1 MQDKTYNVSVNII
14 RDANRELTYYR
25 TPNAERVVNDLVNDF
40 KKGVR
45 AFTIIG
51 SYGTGKSSLLWAF
64 QQSILNRRKDLFD
77 ISLISKPTVQII
89 DLIGEY
95 KSITEAFAEQFI
107 GNQSSDVPQYIL
119 SEIYNQYHE
128 LGKKGGN
135 PLLVLLIDEFGK
147 FLEYAAKNDPEKELY
162 FIQQLAEFVNNADYN
177 ICLITT
183 VHQNFDAYGSGLD
196 QTQKREWSK
205 VRGRYKEITFNE
217 PVEQLLFLASEH
229 LNATPTKEIEKVIT
243 KAHKVADTTKT
254 FRFEKQF
261 ADKIALKLFPM
272 DLMSANALTL
282 CLQRY
287 GQNERSL
294 FSFLESQDYTGI
306 GNFKTSQIDPFYH
319 VAKVYDYMIY
329 NFYSFLNSK
338 DNSDYTIWAGI
349 KIALE
354 KVEGFYNEEV
364 TIYNKLIKTIGLL
377 GITTSKGAILG
388 DEFLIEYASICLGID
403 NPKTYIDSLVQKK
416 IIAKK
421 NYNRRY
427 VLLDGTDLDINLAL
441 NEASNKVEKITDVTT
456 LLKRYYQLPPI
467 LAKMYS
473 YQYGTP
479 RLFDYRISE
488 FPIHEEPTG
497 EIDGFI
503 NLIFNESFTLEE
515 VKEQSRLEDEA
526 IIYGYYTNAVRIKEQ
541 LFEIEKIQKVIE
553 ENDEDKTAIREL
565 NAIQTHHQKL
575 LNHYILDAFFE
586 KDVIWVFRGNEKQ
599 IANKKDFN
607 KFLSQV
613 CVEIYPKTP
622 IFKNELVNKHKI
634 SVQIHTAK
642 KEYFAQLVNHW
653 DSPNLGFESDR
664 FPAHKTIYLTLLKEN
679 GVQLYSEDSSFV
691 SEISKDSTFRELW
704 EYCNDF
710 LYKSRNSQRKVSELM
725 ELLPKRPFKLKQG
738 FIDLWVLTY
747 LFIKR
752 NDFALFGD
760 GIYIPYLSNEVMD
773 LISKAPHRYEVKAF
787 DLEGVKL
794 DLFNRYRILINKSTE
809 DKLNNNLF
817 VETIKPFI
825 TFYSELPFYAK
836 NTKRLNREAIAIRDT
851 IAKSKDPEKTFFE
864 DFPIALGYSIDS
876 LQSSDDSL
884 ENYTNR
890 LQESIREMRVCFS
903 ELVAR
908 FESMILNDFIGESM
922 LFEDYRKKLQDRY
935 KKLHKALLLTNQKT
949 FIQRLDSPLDDQK
962 MWLSSI
968 AQALTGKSLEMFR
981 DEDEVL
987 LYDRFK
993 RMIADL
999 DTLTTISKSDVD
1011 VQKEDMI
1018 SLEISSFVDGI
1029 KKKLVRFPKS
1039 KQPQVTIME
1048 GTIREQLSGDNSMD
1062 IAALTNILKELLNK

>member
-14 RDANRELTYYR
+14 RDADRKLTYYR
-25 TPNAERVVNDLVNDF
+25 TPNAERVVNQLVNDF

-45 AFTIIG
+45 AFNIIG

-64 QQSILNRRKDLFD
+64 QQSILNKNKDLFD
-77 ISLISKPTVQII
+77 INLISRPTVQFIN
-89 DLIGEY
+89 LIGEY
-95 KSITEAFAEQFI
+95 KSITEVFAEKFS
-107 GNQSSDVPQYIL
+107 GLKSSNVPYIL
-119 SEIYNQYHE
+119 SEIYNQYHD
-128 LGKKGGN
+128 LGKKGSN

-147 FLEYAAKNDPEKELY
+147 FLEYAAKNEPEKELY
-162 FIQQLAEFVNNADYN
+162 FIQQLAEFVSNPDYN

-183 VHQNFDAYGSGLD
+183 VHQNFDAYVNSLD
-196 QTQKREWSK
+196 RTQKQEWSK

-217 PVEQLLFLASEH
+217 SVEQLLFLASEY
-229 LNATPTKEIEKVIT
+229 LDATPTKEVEKVIT
-243 KAHKVADTTKT
+243 KALKIAEITKT

-261 ADKIALKLFPM
+261 ADKIASKLFPM
-272 DLMSANALTL
+272 DLMSANTLTL
-282 CLQRY
+282 CLQKY

-306 GNFKTSQIDPFYH
+306 GNFEISEIDPFYH

-354 KVEGFYNEEV
+354 KVEGFYGEDIN
-364 TIYNKLIKTIGLL
+364 IYNKLIKTIGLL
-377 GITTSKGAILG
+377 GVTTSKGAILG
-388 DEFLIEYASICLGID
+388 DEFLVEYATICLGIS
-403 NPKTYIDSLVQKK
+403 NPKIYIDSLILKK
-416 IIAKK
+416 IIVKK
-421 NYNRRY
+421 NYSRRY
-427 VLLDGTDLDINLAL
+427 ILLDGTDLDINLAL
-441 NEASNKVEKITDVTT
+441 NEASNKVEEITDITT
-456 LLKRYYQLPPI
+456 LLKRYYQLPPVF
-467 LAKMYS
+467 AKMYS

-479 RLFDYRISE
+479 RLFEYRISE

-497 EIDGFI
+497 EIDGFV
-503 NLIFNESFTLEE
+503 NLIFNESFTLNE
-515 VKEQSRLEDEA
+515 VKEQSRIEDEA
-526 IIYGYYTNAVRIKEQ
+526 IVYGYYMNAIRIKEQ
-541 LFEIEKIQKVIE
+541 LFEIEKIQKVTE
-553 ENDEDKTAIREL
+553 ENGDDRTAVREL
-565 NAIQTHHQKL
+565 NAIKTHHLKL
-575 LNHYILDAFFE
+575 LNHYILDAFFG
-586 KDVIWVFRGNEKQ
+586 KDVIWIFKGNEKQ
-599 IANKKDFN
+599 ISNKKDFN

-613 CVEIYPKTP
+613 CKEIYPKTP

-634 SVQIHTAK
+634 SSQIHTAK

-653 DSPNLGFESDR
+653 NSPNLGFEGDR
-664 FPAHKTIYLTLLKEN
+664 FPPHKTIYLTLLKEN
-679 GVQLYSEDSSFV
+679 GVQLYSEESNFNSEVSVDSS
-691 SEISKDSTFRELW
+691 FRELW
-704 EYCNDF
+704 EYCNEF
-710 LYKSRNSQRKVSELM
+710 IYKSRNSQRRVSELM
-725 ELLPKRPFKLKQG
+725 ELLTKRPFKLKQG
-738 FIDLWVLTY
+738 FTDLWILTF
-747 LFIKR
+747 LFIRR

-773 LISKAPHRYEVKAF
+773 LISKAPHRYEIKAF

-794 DLFNRYRILINKSTE
+794 DLFNRYRILINKGTE

-836 NTKRLNREAIAIRDT
+836 NTKRPNKETIAIRET

-876 LQSSDDSL
+876 LQSSNDNL

-890 LQESIREMRVCFS
+890 LQDAIREMRLCFS
-903 ELVAR
+903 ELVLR
-908 FESMILNDFIGESM
+908 FENMILEDFIGESM
-922 LFEDYRKKLQDRY
+922 PFEEYRKKLQDRY

-962 MWLSSI
+962 MWLSSL
-968 AQALTGKSLEMFR
+968 AQALIGKSLEMFR
-981 DEDEVL
+981 DEDEIL

-999 DTLTTISKSDVD
+999 DTLTAISKSDFD
-1011 VQKEDMI
+1011 GQKEDMI
-1018 SLEISSFVDGI
+1018 GLEISSFVDGI

-1039 KQPQVTIME
+1039 KQPQVTKME
-1048 GTIREQLSGDNSMD
+1048 GTIRKQLSGDNSMD

>member
-14 RDANRELTYYR
+14 RDADRKLTYYR
-25 TPNAERVVNDLVNDF
+25 TPNAERVVNQLVNDF

-45 AFTIIG
+45 AFNIIG

-64 QQSILNRRKDLFD
+64 QQSILEKGKDLFD
-77 ISLISKPTVQII
+77 INLISKPTVQFIN
-89 DLIGEY
+89 LIGEY
-95 KSITEAFAEQFI
+95 KSITDVFAEQFGCI
-107 GNQSSDVPQYIL
+107 NSSNVPNIL

-128 LGKKGGN
+128 LGKNGGN
-135 PLLVLLIDEFGK
+135 PLLVLIVDEFGK
-147 FLEYAAKNDPEKELY
+147 FLEYAAKNEPEKELY
-162 FIQQLAEFVNNADYN
+162 FIQQLAEFVNNTDYN

-183 VHQNFDAYGSGLD
+183 VHQNFDAYVNGLNRV
-196 QTQKREWSK
+196 QKQEWSK
-205 VRGRYKEITFNE
+205 VRGRYREITFNE
-217 PVEQLLFLASEH
+217 PVEQLLFLASEY
-229 LNATPTKEIEKVIT
+229 LNATPIKEEEKIIT
-243 KAHKVADTTKT
+243 KALKIAETTKT

-261 ADKIALKLFPM
+261 ADKIASKLFPM

-306 GNFKTSQIDPFYH
+306 GNFKASEIDPFYH
-319 VAKVYDYMIY
+319 VAKVYDYMTY

-354 KVEGFYNEEV
+354 KVEGFYNEDIS
-364 TIYNKLIKTIGLL
+364 IYNKLIKTIGLL

-388 DEFLIEYASICLGID
+388 DEFLVEYATTCLGIN
-403 NPKTYIDSLVQKK
+403 NPKIYIDSLVLKK
-416 IIAKK
+416 VIVKK
-421 NYNRRY
+421 NYSRRY
-427 VLLDGTDLDINLAL
+427 ILLDGTDLDINLAL
-441 NEASNKVEKITDVTT
+441 NEASNKVEQITDITT
-456 LLKRYYQLPPI
+456 ILKRYYQLPPVF
-467 LAKMYS
+467 AKMYS

-488 FPIHEEPTG
+488 FPTHEEPTG

-553 ENDEDKTAIREL
+553 DNDEDKTAVREL
-565 NAIQTHHQKL
+565 NAIKNHLQKL
-575 LNHYILDAFFE
+575 LNHYILDAFFG
-586 KDVIWVFRGNEKQ
+586 KDVVWVFRGNEKQ

-613 CVEIYPKTP
+613 CIEIYPKTP

-634 SVQIHTAK
+634 SSQIHSAK

-653 DSPNLGFESDR
+653 NSANLGFEGNR

-679 GVQLYSEDSSFV
+679 GVQLYSEDSEFI

-725 ELLPKRPFKLKQG
+725 ELLTKRPFKLKQG
-738 FIDLWVLTY
+738 LIDLWILTY

-773 LISKAPHRYEVKAF
+773 LISKAPYRYEIKAF

-794 DLFNRYRILINKSTE
+794 DLFNRYRILINKGTE
-809 DKLNNNLF
+809 DKLNNILF

-825 TFYSELPFYAK
+825 AFYNELPFYAK
-836 NTKRLNREAIAIRDT
+836 NTKRPSKETIAIRET

-864 DFPIALGYSIDS
+864 EFPIALGYSIDS
-876 LQSSDDSL
+876 LQTSDDNL

-890 LQESIREMRVCFS
+890 LQAAIQEMRLSFS
-903 ELVAR
+903 GLVFR
-908 FESMILNDFIGESM
+908 FERVILDDFIGEVIP
-922 LFEDYRKKLQDRY
+922 FDDYRKQLQDRY

-949 FIQRLDSPLDDQK
+949 FIQRLDSPLDDSK

-968 AQALTGKSLEMFR
+968 AQALTGKPLEMFR
-981 DEDEVL
+981 DEDEIL

-993 RMIADL
+993 RMILDL
-999 DTLTTISKSDVD
+999 DTLTTISKSNVD
-1011 VQKEDMI
+1011 IEKENI
-1018 SLEISSFVDGI
+1018 FGLEFSSFVDGI
-1029 KKKLVRFPKS
+1029 KKKLVRFPKT
-1039 KQPQVTIME
+1039 KQPQVVKIE
-1048 GTIREQLSGDNSMD
+1048 GVIRKQLSGDDSMD